1 MTPREAGSYESR
13 PEPEGTELLGEGTEL
28 LGQELRAEVGRLV
41 HQPASEIKRLEGVAA
56 RGESASTPL
65 LATTG
70 VALFIL
76 AVFAVVVTIVFLVYY
91 LA

>member
-1 MTPREAGSYESR
+1 MTPPRAASSHEGGSS
-13 PEPEGTELLGEGTEL
+13 PEGPEGSEL
-28 LGQELRAEVGRLV
+28 LGQELREEVGRLV
-41 HQPASEIKRLEGVAA
+41 HHPGSEIKRLEGVAA

-70 VALFIL
+70 VALFII